1 MEDAKKP
8 TIQQI
13 NKILEMRNN
22 ALEEEN
28 KKLKLMLEKIFNE
41 TKKIL

>member
-1 MEDAKKP
+1 MEDVKKP
-8 TIQQI
+8 TVQQI